1 MADIKPKPQAVIEV
15 VELATGK
22 VIHTVEVGPGK
33 NVDKVVMGMLRN
45 MDLDRYSVREKGKG
59 PC

>member
-1 MADIKPKPQAVIEV
+1 MADTKKKPATVIEV

-33 NVDKVVMGMLRN
+33 DVDKVSMGMLRN
-45 MDLDRYSVREKGKG
+45 MDLDRYSVRERGK
-59 PC
+59 P

>member
-1 MADIKPKPQAVIEV
+1 MADKQKSGATLEV

-33 NVDKVVMGMLRN
+33 DVDKVTMGMLRN
-45 MDLDRYSVREKGKG
+45 MDLDRYSVRERGKS
-59 PC
+59 